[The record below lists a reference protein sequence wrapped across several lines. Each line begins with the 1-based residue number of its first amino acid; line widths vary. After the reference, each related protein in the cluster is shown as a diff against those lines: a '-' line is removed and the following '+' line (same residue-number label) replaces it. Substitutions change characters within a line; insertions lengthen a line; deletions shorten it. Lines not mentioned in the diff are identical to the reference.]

1 MRIKS
6 LALYS
11 FPYFVGVASLVAATH
26 EVAPTALCYQDTN
39 TKSAITSGQ
48 VVNRS
53 LKSDRLP
60 IMHAGPQANDKGNI
74 TVPVRIAPSSKVKN
88 VCEGPMD
95 VNGRCFSDAGHALS
109 LQRFAVA
116 F

>member
-1 MRIKS
+1 M
-6 LALYS
+6 
-11 FPYFVGVASLVAATH
+11 
-26 EVAPTALCYQDTN
+26 Q
-39 TKSAITSGQ
+39 
-48 VVNRS
+48 
-53 LKSDRLP
+53 
-60 IMHAGPQANDKGNI
+60 AGPQANDKGNI